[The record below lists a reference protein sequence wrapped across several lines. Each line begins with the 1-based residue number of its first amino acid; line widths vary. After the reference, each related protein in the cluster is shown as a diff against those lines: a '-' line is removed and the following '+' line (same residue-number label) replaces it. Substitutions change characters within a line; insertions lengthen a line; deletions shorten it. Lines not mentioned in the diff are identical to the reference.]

1 MVYFSKKEMTCN
13 SKTYGTITTHWG
25 GSWSLLKRYRLTNI
39 LTHNNLQRMDN
50 AAFSECNVH

>member
-1 MVYFSKKEMTCN
+1 MTCN